1 MTGLDGSEP
10 LSPDFRRETI
20 SKIIRDISEGR
31 LILKIEQTGRR
42 PEDVE
47 LISNTVGSLISYL
60 NDYVSGIKAGE
71 ELEFL
76 EKQLF
81 FCMSVLRTYDVLK
94 TNINES
100 RMEESLRRLELK
112 TDALGLQLA
121 EIMKTIE
128 RESKSAPAIERK
140 ISKSSSR
147 RKKSSVRKNR
157 HKSS

>member
-1 MTGLDGSEP
+1 MTSLDGSEP

-20 SKIIRDISEGR
+20 SKIVRDISEGR
-31 LILKIEQTGRR
+31 LILRMEQKGRR

-47 LISNTVGSLISYL
+47 LISSTVGKLISYL
-60 NDYVSGIKAGE
+60 NDYVSGTKAGE

-81 FCMSVLRTYDVLK
+81 FCMTVLRTYDVLK

-100 RMEESLRRLELK
+100 RIEDSLRRLESK

-121 EIMKTIE
+121 EILKALNQ
-128 RESKSAPAIERK
+128 RGLSAHAIEQ
-140 ISKSSSR
+140 KSSSKKR
-147 RKKSSVRKNR
+147 KGGARKK
-157 HKSS
+157 